1 MKKES
6 NVIMKKE
13 YETPDEEVVL
23 VEMNQSVLQSV
34 TGGDDEPDIPPFP
47 GTN

>member
-6 NVIMKKE
+6 EVLKQE
-13 YETPDEEVVL
+13 YEAPDVKVIL
-23 VEMNQSVLQSV
+23 VEMNQSVLQTV
-34 TGGDDEPDIPPFP
+34 TGGDDDPDIPPFP